1 MNNAFISFNDFQK
14 KTQSNASNLSS
25 NNKPQSQSQLPTPK
39 TDTNTQ
45 DTVELQN
52 KIEKAKRQNGLIE
65 KLADKIKGLTGI
77 GFSSKKLD
85 ENLEKVKTGEVSKE
99 KLENDI
105 HSYRSSQENTAQAT
119 ADVASGTASI
129 FAFFGVKQ
137 GIEKLVA
144 KQVTVPDRKKMI
156 VDSLEEASKNIKIDK
171 LKNASNFLKN
181 FTEKHLDKRY
191 TAVIAGAGIAMF
203 VGGLVKS
210 NLLKANRIGTK
221 QYKAEIDK
229 EKMSKK
235 EIKQAKKQAKKQK
248 SNANFRNFAT
258 GAINGLTTPILSVL
272 GGFGAPIYVGLNS
285 LSRYFIG
292 TKEDSKNKS
301 LKGYI
306 ENLKSSAVVNTVS
319 ALAIAFPAIKQG
331 KFNKVF
337 EKNIDK
343 VIANLNEAKLE
354 KISEGKTSYQ
364 QLKEVLFQ
372 NDNINSIM
380 NNDSLSTSEK
390 IQQLSDENI
399 FALKFKQIAVD
410 NRDSLARALKTDCPP
425 TRSLEE
431 AQEII
436 DKTFKGKYK
445 IESCVGV
452 GTVAETYLVKDGE
465 KQYCIKML
473 KNGINAEKINADK
486 QKFIDIINGLNDK
499 TPEEKRFLI
508 DNIENIAQGVAQEV
522 DFNNEMKAAKEL
534 AKVTTKAKL
543 VKPIEV
549 KDGLY
554 VMEKADGIS
563 LSDFGKYANLKWK
576 FTDYNTGKIK
586 DRSIIEAEVKKYQ
599 DELDAARKKI
609 ADHKAILDTP
619 EAENWYDIWYG
630 YSGKEGLKEYIKTL
644 EKNFDKNNES
654 TIKCL
659 NYSLRDL
666 KDYDKFTQLNKLGIS
681 DLTEKE
687 SEKMLKAYQ
696 DIFVEQFSKV
706 DKEGKIIHG
715 DIHPGNIFIDI
726 DGLKQGKKD
735 FFTLIDTGNTIHQS
749 QESAMRFLNLSN
761 YIKNCDYENIAD
773 FVLEGAKLPQGMD
786 NTKARET
793 LVEELKKHF
802 FDNETYLGK
811 VSNDNIL
818 SLTDGIMQ
826 KYGII
831 PSDTQGNLMKSK
843 TSAQQSM
850 KEFSENY
857 AKNLFSN
864 SLNDAKDFKEVVI
877 GTTKATGKLAK
888 TSQELPVKQKIQERK
903 NLMTLSPADKIKLQ
917 KSKSTPKKNSVE
929 FLTYEL
935 KQNKKA
941 VGEKAEESLGDVLD
955 NMLPDNF

>member
-14 KTQSNASNLSS
+14 KTQSNASNLNS

-45 DTVELQN
+45 DTVELQS

-105 HSYRSSQENTAQAT
+105 HSYRSSQENAAQAT
-119 ADVASGTASI
+119 ADIASGTASI
-129 FAFFGVKQ
+129 FAFFGAKQ

-144 KQVTVPDRKKMI
+144 KEITIPDEK
-156 VDSLEEASKNIKIDK
+156 EALAKGAGRLSES
-171 LKNASNFLKN
+171 LKNLV
-181 FTEKHLDKRY
+181 EKHIDKRY
-191 TAVIAGAGIAMF
+191 TAVILAAGIAAF
-203 VGGLVKS
+203 VGGIVKS
-210 NLLKANRIGTK
+210 NLLNANRIGTK

-229 EKMSKK
+229 EKMSKE
-235 EIKQAKKQAKKQK
+235 EIKQTKKQVIKQK
-248 SNANFRNFAT
+248 TSADLRNFAT
-258 GAINGLTTPILSVL
+258 GAINGLTTPILSIL

-306 ENLKSSAVVNTVS
+306 ENLKSSAIVNTVS

-354 KISEGKTSYQ
+354 KLSEGKTSYQ
-364 QLKEVLFQ
+364 QLEEVLFQ
-372 NDNINSIM
+372 NDSINSIM
-380 NNDSLSTSEK
+380 NNGSLSTSEK

-399 FALKFKQIAVD
+399 FALKFKQIAV
-410 NRDSLARALKTDCPP
+410 NNGDSLARALKTDCPS

-445 IESCVGV
+445 VESCVGV
-452 GTVAETYLVKDGE
+452 GTIAETYLVKDGE

-486 QKFIDIINGLNDK
+486 QKFIDIINGLKDK

-522 DFNNEMKAAKEL
+522 DFNNEMKAAQEL

-543 VKPIEV
+543 VKPVEV
-549 KDGLY
+549 QDGLY

-563 LSDFGKYANLKWK
+563 LSDFGKYANSKWK

-586 DRSIIEAEVKKYQ
+586 DRSIIEAEVKEYQ
-599 DELDAARKKI
+599 DKLDAARKEI
-609 ADHKAILDTP
+609 ADYKAILDTP
-619 EAENWYDIWYG
+619 EAENWHDYWYG
-630 YSGKEGLKEYIKTL
+630 YSGKEGLKEYIETR
-644 EKNFDKNNES
+644 EKNFDKNNEW
-654 TIKCL
+654 TIKWL
-659 NYSLRDL
+659 NDSLEKL
-666 KDYDKFTQLNKLGIS
+666 KDYDKFTQLSKLGIG
-681 DLTEKE
+681 DLTEEE
-687 SEKMLKAYQ
+687 SKKMLKAYQ

-706 DKEGKIIHG
+706 GKEGKIIHG

-726 DGLKQGKKD
+726 DRLKQGKKD

-749 QESAMRFLNLSN
+749 QESAMRFLNLST
-761 YIKNCDYENIAD
+761 YTKNCDYENIAD
-773 FVLEGAKLPQGMD
+773 FVLDGAKLPKGMD
-786 NTKARET
+786 NAKARET

-826 KYGII
+826 KYGIV

-850 KEFSENY
+850 NEFMENY
-857 AKNLFSN
+857 VNNLFSKAF
-864 SLNDAKDFKEVVI
+864 SEDKSFGKMIID
-877 GTTKATGKLAK
+877 GTKAGGKITK
-888 TSQELPVKQKIQERK
+888 TFAELPVKQKIQERK

-929 FLTYEL
+929 YLTYEL
-935 KQNKKA
+935 KQNKEPAGKIA
-941 VGEKAEESLGDVLD
+941 PKENLDDVLD
-955 NMLPDNF
+955 NILPDNF